1 MLIQNE
7 KLIYVKK
14 ESNQEDPYEETN
26 ETNGYLPHRNFHEL
40 KYINSASVESNE
52 NRGNSMHYQNM
63 CFIAYFWFK

>member
-63 CFIAYFWFK
+63 CFIAYF